1 MRNILILMVVF
12 ALSGCLEKR
21 SQELIISGSS
31 AKKHKEADLV
41 PESKAVSHNDTVIL
55 KLESTDS
62 HEGDT
67 GTTGVDIV
75 TYEFT
80 HSVNQEVCLEKHDD
94 INYHLVIKDSDD
106 KEITKINDGE
116 CETVN
121 ISEGLYHFHIAHT
134 SLSRSPG
141 ETSAVFIRPLAE
153 TTHCEDYKSFATQS
167 MPEETVE
174 MKTVS
179 HCTEDP
185 NLICTIPET
194 YKDLPFDCPL
204 KGPWFYS
211 DQRECVTM
219 TRDRVSECYDYLHK
233 NCSSIKSLCI
243 NFWQE
248 FSTDNVPYDD
258 LGDSGINV
266 WTKCFG
272 GNANQYINSKYSNMA
287 DPVIKT
293 AFQKL
298 TENFCEE
305 VEADCINGWR
315 IGIGSLVPSQCP
327 GFVKYSRYQ
336 DLDLKTGEVAIQQRT
351 YLHMGRSAILP
362 QNDDIVMVINGQ
374 CDNVTHRVGSY
385 IVGPQTQIV
394 LYPFYGFYGKPILF
408 TNDSADHAVYFPVPA
423 ISLSER
429 SSLDPT
435 LTGLI
440 YTNTSSISVMS
451 VKGTQEDL
459 CRIKD
464 AGIICD
470 SPTKWDIAP
479 KMTGEVVI
487 VKMADENIK
496 AGKNCSAAF
505 LFDYRCDD
513 INKLGLRSSLS
524 GTLIDVNKAII
535 FDSNTFLRTFNNT
548 NFEGSAKVSQ
558 VSSSVPS
565 TVYLDEEYFQS
576 IHAYKL
582 PDYNHAILISLRK
595 CCGCD
600 LENVSFTGDDLS
612 NTVLVGSNM
621 KNASFTGVDLTG
633 SDLRETLLTNARFSS
648 VKLGDNYFGCT
659 DFSNVDMSDPSDSS
673 KSTVSVSNSC
683 IWDTSSTY
691 NGITV
696 SCDERT
702 ANLTSA
708 KIPVQILPRKSWKTI
723 NFKKTTLLD
732 KVDGYDLSG
741 IDLSDSDFTDLK
753 AGGKVMNMQGAN
765 LSGSNLTNADFS
777 SIDFS
782 PLIKDKNAQYSN
794 FLNAEI
800 GGTSFANANLEGADF
815 KNVSVDGMTGSV
827 NFSYAL
833 MINTVFADADLGRAD
848 FSYAYFFSK
857 FRENVATQKKAKAE
871 NIVAQ
876 DGVFTGSFMS
886 NMKFTNVAFKN
897 GNFNGAQLVGI
908 TFSSGDLS
916 NSKFS
921 DAYLQGADLTGALLT
936 DASFSG
942 AYLSLK
948 DGYWH
953 YSSDDA
959 ECSDIRINYNKTKL
973 GDTSTVICP
982 NGEKGPC
989 DTDEK
994 LSRKDKKTVEP
1005 PCVDGD
1011 EDIFGDTDCI
1021 THEYLEK
1028 NTIPKCDQSN
1038 DDVMQCGCLIEGE

>member
-1 MRNILILMVVF
+1 MRKILILMVVF

-21 SQELIISGSS
+21 SELITSGNSS
-31 AKKHKEADLV
+31 EKHKESELV
-41 PESKAVSHNDTVIL
+41 PESHPVSHNDTVIL

-62 HEGDT
+62 HEADT

-94 INYHLVIKDSDD
+94 INYQLVIKDSDD
-106 KEITKINDGE
+106 NEIMKINDGE
-116 CETVN
+116 CQTVN
-121 ISEGLYHFHIAHT
+121 VSEGLYYFHITHT
-134 SLSRSPG
+134 SLSRSLG
-141 ETSAVFIRPLAE
+141 ETSVVLIRPLAE
-153 TTHCEDYKSFATQS
+153 TTHCDDYKSPVAQS

-174 MKTVS
+174 FKNNTCSSDPSLVCTVPQRYES
-179 HCTEDP
+179 ISPKCT
-185 NLICTIPET
+185 
-194 YKDLPFDCPL
+194 LP
-204 KGPWFYS
+204 GPWLRSETNCTNYTAYDCGTHKS
-211 DQRECVTM
+211 NQCSKNTSGCQSVWKYKLDNLDGDCGDQY
-219 TRDRVSECYDYLHK
+219 DNWGPCYA
-233 NCSSIKSLCI
+233 SSS
-243 NFWQE
+243 FWV
-248 FSTDNVPYDD
+248 D
-258 LGDSGINV
+258 
-266 WTKCFG
+266 CFG
-272 GNANQYINSKYSNMA
+272 GKNDQIYSYKSKIGPIIKAAYKMYVDQYCAETVFSDCNNAWAEDSDPPDNCAGFKKY
-287 DPVIKT
+287 
-293 AFQKL
+293 
-298 TENFCEE
+298 
-305 VEADCINGWR
+305 
-315 IGIGSLVPSQCP
+315 
-327 GFVKYSRYQ
+327 VKYG
-336 DLDLKTGEVAIQQRT
+336 DLDLKSGEVAIYQRE
-351 YLHMGRSAILP
+351 YLQLGRNDYLP
-362 QNDDIVMVINGQ
+362 KSDDVLMLLDGKCNNIP
-374 CDNVTHRVGSY
+374 HRIGAY
-385 IVGPQTQIV
+385 ITGPQTQIII
-394 LYPFYGFYGKPILF
+394 YPFSNLGGKPLLF
-408 TNDSADHAVYFPVPA
+408 TNDSVDQKKIIRVPEVN
-423 ISLSER
+423 IPDQG
-429 SSLDPT
+429 SLDPT
-435 LTGLI
+435 FKDVIKSNVLSLTVTKRTG
-440 YTNTSSISVMS
+440 TSEDECR
-451 VKGTQEDL
+451 VKEV
-459 CRIKD
+459 
-464 AGIICD
+464 GIVCD
-470 SPTKWDIAP
+470 SPTQWDIAP
-479 KMTGEVVI
+479 KMTGEVLL
-487 VKMADENIK
+487 VKIPDGSINV
-496 AGKNCSAAF
+496 GKNCSAAY
-505 LFDYRCDD
+505 LFDYKCDD
-513 INKLGLRSSLS
+513 LDKLGLKNYVTGPDVFKVLQKAVVYDSYTVLRSFSETGFKGDTKYSQGQGTVPFSVYLS
-524 GTLIDVNKAII
+524 SENI
-535 FDSNTFLRTFNNT
+535 
-548 NFEGSAKVSQ
+548 
-558 VSSSVPS
+558 SSV
-565 TVYLDEEYFQS
+565 
-576 IHAYKL
+576 HAYKL
-582 PDYNHAILISLRK
+582 PDYNHSILISLRK

-600 LENVSFTGDDLS
+600 LQGIDFTGDDFS

-621 KNASFTGVDLTG
+621 KNAVFKNTNFTG
-633 SDLRETLLTNARFSS
+633 SDLRKTLLTNTKFSS
-648 VKLGDNYFGCT
+648 VKFGDNQFGCT
-659 DFSNVDMSDPSDSS
+659 DLSNADMSDPVDRS
-673 KSTVSVSNSC
+673 KSTVSVSGSFN
-683 IWDTSSTY
+683 WDISSTY

-696 SCDERT
+696 LCNDST
-702 ANLTSA
+702 TNLSGA
-708 KIPVQILPRKSWKTI
+708 KIPVQILPENSWKTI
-723 NFKKTTLLD
+723 KLQKAVLLD

-741 IDLSDSDFTDLK
+741 IDLSGSNLSGIR
-753 AGGKVMNMQGAN
+753 AGGKVMNMQGAD
-765 LSGSNLTNADFS
+765 LSGSNLTDADLS
-777 SIDFS
+777 SIDFG

-794 FLNAEI
+794 FLNAKI

-942 AYLSLK
+942 AYFSLK

-973 GDTSTVICP
+973 GDTSSVICP